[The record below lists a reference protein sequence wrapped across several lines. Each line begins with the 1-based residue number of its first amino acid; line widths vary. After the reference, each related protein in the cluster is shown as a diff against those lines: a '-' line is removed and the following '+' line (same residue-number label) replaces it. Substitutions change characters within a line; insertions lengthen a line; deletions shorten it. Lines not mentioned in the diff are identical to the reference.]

1 MTAQANSTESAA
13 SVFDSVKLTIALALL
28 AAGVVGFYVYV
39 EYSLLYRTLALVA
52 VAILS
57 CAVFLTSSYG
67 KAFWSFFQLAR
78 MELRKVVW
86 PTRQETM
93 HTTLMVVVMVVI
105 VGLLLWMLD
114 SLFLWLVRLLTG
126 QGG

>member
-1 MTAQANSTESAA
+1 MTAQANTPETAG
-13 SVFDSVKLTIALALL
+13 SVLDTIKLMAALALL
-28 AAGVVGFYVYV
+28 AVGVVGFNIYG
-39 EYSLLYRTLALVA
+39 EYSLLYRTLAMLAIA
-52 VAILS
+52 VLS
-57 CAVFLTSSYG
+57 GAVFLTSSYG
-67 KAFWSFFQLAR
+67 KAFWSFFHLAR
-78 MELRKVVW
+78 AELRKVVW